1 MAFGRTDDIS
11 SIHSYEQAVKT
22 WDSAE
27 EWKNE
32 LSSWRPLA
40 GKRMPH
46 KRIVKQTDGGYA
58 CVLYSTAMVTYYPD
72 EVVLA
77 CDNRSMS
84 HGFSNRVCPS
94 GMRPTSN
101 GHGSGMFWQV
111 ETDEG
116 TRFYRQG
123 RERLRLK
130 KTSGVRW
137 KLMNEPATDMEW
149 VYDPKLGAA
158 ARKLLK
164 PYDTWYAMTKR
175 LGLSLPDN
183 PGHSHMPNDYDR
195 AIEKLLVAP
204 NEVELIAEMA
214 QVIGDPVNARAAAY
228 LHLGARYQV
237 AAPFARLPRR

>member
-1 MAFGRTDDIS
+1 MAFSFGTTYNIRSIS
-11 SIHSYEQAVKT
+11 SYEQAVKA
-22 WDSAE
+22 WDEGE
-27 EWKNE
+27 EFKRE
-32 LSSWRPLA
+32 HTSWRALEN
-40 GKRMPH
+40 KRMTH
-46 KRIVKQTDGGYA
+46 KRIVKQTDGGYQ

-84 HGFSNRVCPS
+84 RGFSSRVCPS
-94 GMRPTSN
+94 GTRPTSN

-116 TRFYRQG
+116 TRFYREG

-130 KTSGVRW
+130 KLGNGKW

-175 LGLSLPDN
+175 LGVNLPSGTEFV
-183 PGHSHMPNDYDR
+183 PAYHQR
-195 AIEKLLVAP
+195 AVIKLLEAPDDVAR
-204 NEVELIAEMA
+204 IAEMA
-214 QVIGDPVNARAAAY
+214 QTIGLPEHARAAAY
-228 LHLGARYQV
+228 LHLGARSQV
-237 AAPFARLPRR
+237 AAPFDRLPRR

>member
-175 LGLSLPDN
+175 LGVNLPSGTEFV
-183 PGHSHMPNDYDR
+183 PAYHQR
-195 AIEKLLVAP
+195 AVIKLLEAPDDVAR
-204 NEVELIAEMA
+204 IAEMA
-214 QVIGDPVNARAAAY
+214 QTIGLPEHARAAAY
-228 LHLGARYQV
+228 LHLGARSQV
-237 AAPFARLPRR
+237 AAPFDRLPRR

>member
-1 MAFGRTDDIS
+1 MAFGRTDDVS

-22 WDSAE
+22 WNSAE

-40 GKRMPH
+40 GKRMTH
-46 KRIVKQTDGGYA
+46 KRIVKQTDGGYQ

-94 GMRPTSN
+94 GMRPTGN

-116 TRFYRQG
+116 TRFYREG

-130 KTSGVRW
+130 KLGNGKW

-149 VYDPKLGAA
+149 VYNPKLGAA

-175 LGLSLPDN
+175 LGVKLPD
-183 PGHSHMPNDYDR
+183 GATSICTHER
-195 AIEKLLVAP
+195 TIGWLLEAPDEVAR
-204 NEVELIAEMA
+204 IAQTAKTVGLPEH
-214 QVIGDPVNARAAAY
+214 ARAAAY

-237 AAPFARLPRR
+237 AAPFDRLPRR

>member
-1 MAFGRTDDIS
+1 MAFGFGTTYNIRSIS
-11 SIHSYEQAVKT
+11 SYEQAVKA
-22 WDSAE
+22 WDEGE
-27 EWKNE
+27 EFKRE
-32 LSSWRPLA
+32 HTSWRALEN
-40 GKRMPH
+40 KRMPH

-72 EVVLA
+72 KIELA

-84 HGFSNRVCPS
+84 NGFSNRVCPS
-94 GMRPTSN
+94 GTQPTSN

-116 TRFYRQG
+116 TRFYREG

-130 KTSGVRW
+130 KLGNGKW

-175 LGLSLPDN
+175 LGVEL
-183 PGHSHMPNDYDR
+183 
-195 AIEKLLVAP
+195 P
-204 NEVELIAEMA
+204 NERSGCNPLFISALLEHPDSVKVISNLA
-214 QVIGDPVNARAAAY
+214 QFIGPPDVARAAAY

-237 AAPFARLPRR
+237 AAPFDRLPRR